1 MQYLFKDLAA
11 VVLAAG
17 KSTRMKSQ
25 LAKVLNPIMG
35 KPMLAYSLDTLQHLG
50 LAKIVVV
57 VGHQAET
64 VKTQFSQYPVEF
76 VTQEPQLGT
85 GHAVQVAATVLDGR
99 QSTIVVLCGDVPLLQ
114 AETIRELYHHH
125 QASGAAV
132 TILTVE
138 LPEPDSYGRIVKDP
152 HGHVIKIV
160 EARDAT
166 PAELSIRE
174 INTGIYCFQFP
185 FLSEALQ
192 TLRPDNDQKELYLTD
207 LIAAAR
213 ARNLQVSSLK
223 TMDEQSFQGI
233 NTRVELAAVTARVRQ
248 QINEQHMLAGV
259 TLIDPNATYIETE
272 VAIGADTVIFPNCYL
287 MGKTI
292 IGEGCWLEPNVK
304 ISDSSIGNQVTIKI
318 GTVIAD
324 SQVADEAQLGPY
336 SHLRPLSDVR
346 RKAKVGNFV
355 EIKKSVLHAGAK
367 ASHLTYIGDAVVGE
381 NVNIGAGTI
390 TCNYDGKKKHQT
402 VIEAGAFI
410 GSNTALV
417 APVTVGEG
425 AYVGAGST
433 ITKDVPPHTL
443 AVARGRQTII
453 NVDLK
458 KR

>member
-1 MQYLFKDLAA
+1 
-11 VVLAAG
+11 
-17 KSTRMKSQ
+17 
-25 LAKVLNPIMG
+25 
-35 KPMLAYSLDTLQHLG
+35 
-50 LAKIVVV
+50 
-57 VGHQAET
+57 
-64 VKTQFSQYPVEF
+64 
-76 VTQEPQLGT
+76 
-85 GHAVQVAATVLDGR
+85 
-99 QSTIVVLCGDVPLLQ
+99 
-114 AETIRELYHHH
+114 
-125 QASGAAV
+125 
-132 TILTVE
+132 
-138 LPEPDSYGRIVKDP
+138 
-152 HGHVIKIV
+152 
-160 EARDAT
+160 
-166 PAELSIRE
+166 
-174 INTGIYCFQFP
+174 
-185 FLSEALQ
+185 
-192 TLRPDNDQKELYLTD
+192 
-207 LIAAAR
+207 
-213 ARNLQVSSLK
+213 
-223 TMDEQSFQGI
+223 MDEQSFQGI
-233 NTRVELAAVTARVRQ
+233 NTRVELAAVTGRVRQ
-248 QINEQHMLAGV
+248 QINERHMLAGV

-292 IGEGCWLEPNVK
+292 IGEGCRLEPNVK
-304 ISDSSIGNQVTIKI
+304 ISDSSIGNQVTIKM
-318 GTVIAD
+318 GTVIAE
-324 SQVADEAQLGPY
+324 SLVADEAQLGPY

-458 KR
+458 KI